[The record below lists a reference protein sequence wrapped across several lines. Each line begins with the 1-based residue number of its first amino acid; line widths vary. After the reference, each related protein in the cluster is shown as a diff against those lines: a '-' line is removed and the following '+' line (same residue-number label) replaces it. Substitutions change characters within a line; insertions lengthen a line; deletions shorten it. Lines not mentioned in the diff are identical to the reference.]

1 VNCTSNA
8 PSVAPGRHMSGITV
22 IGVSVSCADD
32 SLAAEVRDL
41 LRATDVP
48 TSGEHSMVVDTRF
61 IGAGYGIPSPGGTA
75 ALRRFA
81 AAAGILLDPV
91 YTGKG
96 AHGLL
101 ELAGEGAFPP
111 GGDVV
116 FLHTGGLPGLF
127 GYPETM
133 APEGDPA

>member
-1 VNCTSNA
+1 
-8 PSVAPGRHMSGITV
+8 MSGTTV

-32 SLAAEVRDL
+32 SLAAEVRYL

-61 IGAGYGIPSPGGTA
+61 VGAGYGIPSPGGTA

-91 YTGKG
+91 YTG
-96 AHGLL
+96 
-101 ELAGEGAFPP
+101 EG
-111 GGDVV
+111 VV
-116 FLHTGGLPGLF
+116 FLHTGGLPRLF